1 MTFNVIKI
9 VVLRSRSSPGDISLS
24 LFGPGCVMNVAT
36 FYTRG
41 TKFFTTLKYIL
52 EKLET
57 IAIRAFFDC
66 IKSGFGYPYPLFRD
80 VNMLL

>member
-1 MTFNVIKI
+1 MLSTLSCSGPGQVQVIS
-9 VVLRSRSSPGDISLS
+9 LSLSLS
-24 LFGPGCVMNVAT
+24 LFGPGYVMNVTT

-52 EKLET
+52 DKLET